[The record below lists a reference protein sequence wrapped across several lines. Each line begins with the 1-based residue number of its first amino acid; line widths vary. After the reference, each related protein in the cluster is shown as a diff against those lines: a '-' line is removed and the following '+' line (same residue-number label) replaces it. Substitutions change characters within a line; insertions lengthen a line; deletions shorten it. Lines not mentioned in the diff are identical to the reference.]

1 MGVSAGP
8 DLKEDGLV
16 LALDAGNLKGFD
28 DDENYILN
36 STNLY
41 NSCFET
47 NGSGSDGDGTYVTY
61 QDGGNKGYLGSIAP
75 TGETS
80 VRLKTPANYGGYSKQ
95 RTFFNINFPSST
107 ECTASIFYKN
117 DPTNPIP
124 SIQFWGQ
131 NTLGPNQGSVVTVSL
146 TGSPGVSYGNGWY
159 RLTVNLGTSPS
170 TNNFNFF
177 SLLLDSNYS
186 NNRYCEF
193 AGFQIEKGSSAS
205 PYYPTTSTAK
215 IRGTTL
221 IDMTGRG
228 NNGTLT
234 NGPTYNSSNGGS
246 LVLDGVDDYALGTIN
261 GSIFTGSFTQ
271 SAWIYKLNANQIWQG
286 VFTNSSPATNYT
298 YLMTF
303 GSGSVAA
310 PYNSVGANQVGISDS
325 GIFLDIGTHTN
336 RWLYIV
342 MTKTG
347 STLNIYCYKDG
358 TLLQTSGTINWNGG
372 NFATTNNYE
381 IGRHWAGGSIV
392 PLQGN
397 IAQVQVYNRALTASE
412 IRQNYNATKS
422 RYGL

>member
-1 MGVSAGP
+1 MAVSSGP
-8 DLKEDGLV
+8 DIVDSGLV
-16 LALDAGNLKGFD
+16 LALDAADRNSFD

-47 NGSGSDGDGTYVTY
+47 NGSGSDVDGTYVTY

-95 RTFFNINFPSST
+95 RTFFNINFPFST

-146 TGSPGVSYGNGWY
+146 TGSPGVSYDNGWY

-193 AGFQIEKGSSAS
+193 AGFQVERGSTAS
-205 PYYPTTSTAK
+205 PYYPTTGTAK
-215 IRGTTL
+215 NRGTTL
-221 IDMTGRG
+221 IDLTGRG
-228 NNGTLT
+228 NTGTLT
-234 NGPTYNSSNGGS
+234 NGPTYSSANGGS
-246 LVLDGVDDYALGTIN
+246 IVFDGTDDYALVSSNITPGTGDFAVSVWVYKTEIVANRYIWDFGSNGGTLASGTNNGPGFRYYNPTIGTGGVLYNNGPVHNINTWYNIVISRISGTTYFYSN
-261 GSIFTGSFTQ
+261 GSLI
-271 SAWIYKLNANQIWQG
+271 
-286 VFTNSSPATNYT
+286 
-298 YLMTF
+298 
-303 GSGSVAA
+303 
-310 PYNSVGANQVGISDS
+310 
-325 GIFLDIGTHTN
+325 
-336 RWLYIV
+336 
-342 MTKTG
+342 
-347 STLNIYCYKDG
+347 
-358 TLLQTSGTINWNGG
+358 TSGADAGNIGSWGTALTIGNYGG
-372 NFATTNNYE
+372 
-381 IGRHWAGGSIV
+381 GGSYCH
-392 PLQGN
+392 QGN
-397 IAQVQVYNRALTASE
+397 ISNLLVYKNKALSAAE
-412 IRQNYNATKS
+412 IQQNFNSVRS
-422 RYGL
+422 RFGI